1 MASSSRI
8 CRFVAWSRSAEY
20 SVANCIDEASRQ
32 SKDLVVTGKTRK
44 AAPFVPLRMDANTER
59 QLKSLARR
67 FLPFVYAVLVDS
79 P

>member
-1 MASSSRI
+1 VSW
-8 CRFVAWSRSAEY
+8 FRSAEY
-20 SVANCIDEASRQ
+20 SVAYCIGEASGR
-32 SKDLVVTGKTRK
+32 SKGLVVTRRTRK
-44 AAPFVPLRMDANTER
+44 AVPFVPFRMDANTER